1 MKVPAWAALYLLDPL
16 ERAGSTFGQQFLVL
30 VLPTLS
36 VGAALHYQDWGAAA
50 DTAGFA
56 AILSLITSALTF
68 GTPHLSPLRDLF
80 WRVAKTGLQSFGG
93 VLAADHMTHSVV
105 HADWHAA
112 LATALGAA
120 GMALLKGWAV
130 GGFPGTAPGASAL
143 PWRLGVQPAYP
154 VESPESGPVDRP
166 HLSAALDPDL
176 DFNAGYDPV
185 TRQAAAWPQPPDTP
199 GHSSAL

>member
-1 MKVPAWAALYLLDPL
+1 MKVPVWVALYLLDPL

-36 VGAALHYQDWGAAA
+36 VSTALHYQDWAAAA
-50 DTAGFA
+50 DSALFA
-56 AILSLITSALTF
+56 AVLSLITSALTF
-68 GTPHLSPLRDLF
+68 GFPRLSPLQDLF
-80 WRVAKTGLQSFGG
+80 WRVIKTGLQSFLG
-93 VLAADHMTHSVV
+93 VLAADQMTHSVV
-105 HADWHAA
+105 HADWHTA
-112 LATALGAA
+112 LATALAAA
-120 GMALLKGWAV
+120 GAALLKGWAV

-143 PWRLGVQPAYP
+143 PWRLAPVNQPPTADAP
-154 VESPESGPVDRP
+154 GPADRP

-185 TRQAAAWPQPPDTP
+185 TRQAAAVSRPPNTP